1 MFGFNLQENLDLI
14 IWLNFNLNI
23 QNIFI
28 RKQITFNKIYIS
40 LFGIGEIQKQR
51 GLILQKWDNQPWR
64 TLQME
69 NDLKLFQPNI
79 WWLHYSGRLNAR
91 IRFLNCDGVVL
102 VIYLNHK
109 FQWPQ
114 EALNG
119 ESLVYEVVT

>member
-14 IWLNFNLNI
+14 IWLSFNLNI

-91 IRFLNCDGVVL
+91 I
-102 VIYLNHK
+102 
-109 FQWPQ
+109 
-114 EALNG
+114 
-119 ESLVYEVVT
+119 